1 MVIND
6 TFFWRSLQDRVLYMH
21 ITFDCS
27 FINCLFVSDDFC
39 DIFSVPEKR
48 TTILSYINF
57 ISLFVMISTYI
68 CKCTNFRE
76 IYFLVLWKQS
86 PKDPLQK
93 SYPVNLQEIYR
104 RAAMENCDFN
114 EVSLQP
120 CAEHLFE
127 EPQWGMLIFLNSLT
141 NHRY

>member
-86 PKDPLQK
+86 PKDSLQK
-93 SYPVNLQEIYR
+93 SYPVNLRKFTGEHPWRTVISMKFLCNLMQSTFLK
-104 RAAMENCDFN
+104 NPN
-114 EVSLQP
+114 EG
-120 CAEHLFE
+120 C
-127 EPQWGMLIFLNSLT
+127 WYFLT
-141 NHRY
+141 V